1 MLVLSKRKMY
11 LFGGVGEGVVFVFV
25 QYVYAALRVV
35 VEWLVM
41 CVFYFL
47 LLFVCG
53 W

>member
-1 MLVLSKRKMY
+1 MY
-11 LFGGVGEGVVFVFV
+11 LFWGVGEGVVFVFV